1 MSLAN
6 FVAFL
11 VLNILYIFVSMQIN
25 ADIGKILKNV
35 RVDLTFTF
43 DVFTKSHIGFVSFFV
58 SLAVENVSF
67 LKTYFY

>member
-43 DVFTKSHIGFVSFFV
+43 DVFTKSRIGFVSFFV